1 MKEGHKLQA
10 RVDTVPLPAPHSP
23 HSPGLDPGD
32 PGAGLPPRNGEQT
45 HRPATLLSFPAPS
58 LLSKWM
64 GPRDDLACEQR
75 AETGV

>member
-10 RVDTVPLPAPHSP
+10 RVNTVPLSAPHSP
-23 HSPGLDPGD
+23 HFPWPGPRRPGSR
-32 PGAGLPPRNGEQT
+32 LSPRNGEQT

-64 GPRDDLACEQR
+64 GP
-75 AETGV
+75 